1 MLDMLNVEY
10 VCVYCQLEN
19 KKKPQK
25 NFPDEDVLILCTEV
39 PGIEREQW
47 TDLEL
52 EIYDLL
58 DKFNQEL
65 KYEKEE
71 TFTEQAGALLGIAKN
86 YALFRQLRLQ
96 LEDIKD

>member
-39 PGIEREQW
+39 PGIERE
-47 TDLEL
+47 
-52 EIYDLL
+52 
-58 DKFNQEL
+58 
-65 KYEKEE
+65 
-71 TFTEQAGALLGIAKN
+71 
-86 YALFRQLRLQ
+86 
-96 LEDIKD
+96 